1 MTALC
6 FDVATYMVLHHL
18 QPSGDQKKVRGDM
31 TTVAQWFGAMTQ
43 LTGALYK
50 RYPAIEMK
58 GLLNFITSALL
69 KRSSQDLFI
78 LQVGGWAS
86 GFRVSRG
93 CMFLV
98 YCMCLTVCGCV
109 GFQCVCA
116 RVRFA
121 SSHDRTAIFSHFGR
135 LSHTAPCPLFALADG
150 VYWAAAC
157 FPAR

>member
-121 SSHDRTAIFSHFGR
+121 TLYNRTASLLPIWAFITHC
-135 LSHTAPCPLFALADG
+135 PVPLFAIADG